1 MDDLHATGLLDPDDR
16 TAPAG
21 LHILDHKPGLGLD
34 LARAPAL
41 GDAPVPSENIT
52 AVTIVHRGIVD
63 LALDISECQRAAN
76 ETGTFAGWVNEM
88 EVGRMIE
95 ERKLAVLRAIV
106 QDYVQT
112 SEPVGSKALLE
123 RHHLGVS
130 AATVRNDMASLEDEG
145 LIAAP
150 HTSAGRVPT
159 DAGYRVFVD
168 QISELKP
175 MSGPARTAIS
185 TFLQGA
191 VDLDDV
197 VDRTVRLLASLTQ
210 QVAVMQYPSLTRSSV
225 RHVELVPIGANR
237 LMVVLIVNT
246 GRVEQ
251 RVIESSCDLLSI
263 DGEHLVSD
271 LRSGL
276 NARASGHQLSEAA
289 SLLQSLPDSFAPADR
304 DLVRAVVRSLEDAL
318 IEEREE
324 RVVLAGTSNLMRFGT
339 DFPLTIGPVLE
350 ALEEH
355 VVLLKLLTTLSDEGD
370 VVAVR
375 IGHEIPHAGLSAT
388 SVVSTGYGTG
398 NDVLAGLGVLGPTRM
413 DYPTTMA
420 SVRAVA
426 RYVSQILDP

>member
-1 MDDLHATGLLDPDDR
+1 
-16 TAPAG
+16 
-21 LHILDHKPGLGLD
+21 
-34 LARAPAL
+34 
-41 GDAPVPSENIT
+41 V
-52 AVTIVHRGIVD
+52 
-63 LALDISECQRAAN
+63 
-76 ETGTFAGWVNEM
+76 
-88 EVGRMIE
+88 IE

-130 AATVRNDMASLEDEG
+130 AATVRNDMAALEDEG

-168 QISELKP
+168 QLSELKP
-175 MSGPARTAIS
+175 MSAPARTAIS

-251 RVIESSCDLLSI
+251 RVIESSQDLLSAE
-263 DGEHLVSD
+263 GERLIAD
-271 LRSGL
+271 LRTGL
-276 NARASGHQLSEAA
+276 NAKVTGHQLTEAA
-289 SLLQSLPDSFAPADR
+289 SRLQSLPDSFAPADR
-304 DLVRAVVRSLEDAL
+304 DLVRAVVRSLDDAL
-318 IEEREE
+318 VEEREE

-355 VVLLKLLTTLSDEGD
+355 VVLLTLLTTMSDEGD

-375 IGHEIPHAGLSAT
+375 IGHENPYAGLSAT

-398 NDVLAGLGVLGPTRM
+398 RDVVAGLGVLGPTRM

>member
-1 MDDLHATGLLDPDDR
+1 
-16 TAPAG
+16 
-21 LHILDHKPGLGLD
+21 
-34 LARAPAL
+34 
-41 GDAPVPSENIT
+41 
-52 AVTIVHRGIVD
+52 
-63 LALDISECQRAAN
+63 
-76 ETGTFAGWVNEM
+76 
-88 EVGRMIE
+88 MIE

-130 AATVRNDMASLEDEG
+130 AATVRNDMAALEDEG

-168 QISELKP
+168 QLSELKP
-175 MSGPARTAIS
+175 MSAPARTAIS

-251 RVIESSCDLLSI
+251 RVIESSRDLLSS
-263 DGEHLVSD
+263 DGEQFIAD

-276 NARASGHQLSEAA
+276 NTKVSGHQLTEAA
-289 SLLQSLPDSFAPADR
+289 SRLQSLPEAFTPADR
-304 DLVRAVVRSLEDAL
+304 DLVRAVVRSLDDAL
-318 IEEREE
+318 VEEREE

-355 VVLLKLLTTLSDEGD
+355 VVLLTLLTTMSDEGD

-375 IGHEIPHAGLSAT
+375 IGHENPHAGLSST

-398 NDVLAGLGVLGPTRM
+398 RDVVAGLGVLGPTRM

>member
-1 MDDLHATGLLDPDDR
+1 
-16 TAPAG
+16 
-21 LHILDHKPGLGLD
+21 
-34 LARAPAL
+34 
-41 GDAPVPSENIT
+41 
-52 AVTIVHRGIVD
+52 
-63 LALDISECQRAAN
+63 
-76 ETGTFAGWVNEM
+76 
-88 EVGRMIE
+88 MIE

-123 RHHLGVS
+123 RHQLGVS
-130 AATVRNDMASLEDEG
+130 AATVRNDMAALEDEG
-145 LIAAP
+145 LIVAP

-168 QISELKP
+168 QLSELKP

-185 TFLQGA
+185 AFLQGA

-197 VDRTVRLLASLTQ
+197 VERTVRLLASLTQ

-225 RHVELVPIGANR
+225 RHVELVPIGAHR

-246 GRVEQ
+246 GLVEQ
-251 RVIESSCDLLSI
+251 RVIESTRELLDA
-263 DGEHLVSD
+263 DGEQVIAD

-276 NARASGHQLSEAA
+276 NAMASGHQLSEAA
-289 SLLQSLPDSFAPADR
+289 SRLQSLPESFAPTDR
-304 DLVRAVVRSLEDAL
+304 DLVRAVVRSLDDAL

-355 VVLLKLLTTLSDEGD
+355 VVLLTLLTTMSDEGD

-375 IGHEIPHAGLSAT
+375 IGHENPHAGLSAT

-398 NDVLAGLGVLGPTRM
+398 RDVVAGLGVLGPTRM

>member
-1 MDDLHATGLLDPDDR
+1 
-16 TAPAG
+16 
-21 LHILDHKPGLGLD
+21 
-34 LARAPAL
+34 
-41 GDAPVPSENIT
+41 V
-52 AVTIVHRGIVD
+52 
-63 LALDISECQRAAN
+63 
-76 ETGTFAGWVNEM
+76 
-88 EVGRMIE
+88 IE

-130 AATVRNDMASLEDEG
+130 AATVRNDMAALEDEG

-168 QISELKP
+168 QLSELKP

-185 TFLQGA
+185 AFLQGA

-225 RHVELVPIGANR
+225 RHVELVPIGAKR

-251 RVIESSCDLLSI
+251 RVIESARDLLAA
-263 DGEHLVSD
+263 DGEQFIAD

-276 NARASGHQLSEAA
+276 NAKASGHQLTEAA
-289 SLLQSLPDSFAPADR
+289 SRLQSLPESFAPSDR
-304 DLVRAVVRSLEDAL
+304 DLVRAVVRSLDDAL
-318 IEEREE
+318 VEEREE
-324 RVVLAGTSNLMRFGT
+324 RVVLAGTSNLVRFGT

-355 VVLLKLLTTLSDEGD
+355 VVLLTLLTTMSDEGD
-370 VVAVR
+370 VVAVS
-375 IGHEIPHAGLSAT
+375 IGHENPHAGLSST
-388 SVVSTGYGTG
+388 SVVHTGYGTG
-398 NDVLAGLGVLGPTRM
+398 RDVVAGLGVLGPTRM